1 MEPDDKRNLEAYS
14 HLIGTDGWK
23 LIELALKEGIESE
36 VNGLVTAADAVKMA
50 KAAGRIEAMKR
61 ILALPAAA
69 ISAYKQAMNL
79 PVFDDET

>member
-23 LIELALKEGIESE
+23 LVELVLKEGIESE
-36 VNGLVTAADAVKMA
+36 VNALVTASDAVKMA
-50 KAAGRIEAMKR
+50 KAVGRIEAMKR

-69 ISAYKQAMNL
+69 ISAYKAALNL